1 MDPRASPGSITRART
16 GAHRQGKG
24 GAARGQEEGYEG
36 GKMYPPSTIHHPPSQ
51 CVASCC
57 AAGNLWAL
65 GFDETDSL
73 GFDDTDRATF
83 FFFLFCIRAKAME
96 NLCPRRPPHP
106 FRRNQFGRPVKGG
119 LNRAREST
127 CPNPIATPLRGR
139 GELLETGALAIYSS
153 SLWTFDALKGIET
166 SHVQPLCSSP
176 SAQKIAAQHAQIVR

>member
-36 GKMYPPSTIHHPPSQ
+36 GKTYPPSTLHHPPSQ

-73 GFDDTDRATF
+73 GFDDTDRVTF
-83 FFFLFCIRAKAME
+83 CFLSFLHQGQRRWKIFIRGVHHT
-96 NLCPRRPPHP
+96 R
-106 FRRNQFGRPVKGG
+106 
-119 LNRAREST
+119 S
-127 CPNPIATPLRGR
+127 
-139 GELLETGALAIYSS
+139 
-153 SLWTFDALKGIET
+153 DET
-166 SHVQPLCSSP
+166 SRSTRQGRLKQSAGIYLSP
-176 SAQKIAAQHAQIVR
+176 EKLKSIPS